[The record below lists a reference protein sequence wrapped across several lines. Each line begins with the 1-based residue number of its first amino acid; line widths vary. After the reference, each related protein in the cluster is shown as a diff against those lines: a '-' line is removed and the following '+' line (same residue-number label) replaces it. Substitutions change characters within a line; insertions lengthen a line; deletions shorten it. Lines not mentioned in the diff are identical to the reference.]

1 MASQKDQII
10 WGNVEKILKDKDWS
24 LVDLAKK
31 MGVTPQA
38 INSLKRGGIGI
49 RSIKKLSLA
58 LNVDEIQLLTI
69 EVPQRLPRP
78 IPVISWVNAGSFSES
93 LDNWPAGVSVVDEPV
108 FSYRKLGPLAF
119 GLRVEGDSMS
129 PRYLHGDIIILD
141 PEIKCDNGSACV
153 VSLNG
158 EVTFKLF
165 WETETEIR
173 LQPLNDRYPDTI
185 IRKDSRADFKVIAKV
200 IDLQAKL

>member
-10 WGNVEKILKDKDWS
+10 WGNVEKILKDKGWS

-93 LDNWPAGVSVVDEPV
+93 LDNWPAGVSVVEEPV
-108 FSYRKLGPLAF
+108 YSYRKLGPLAF

-141 PEIKCDNGSACV
+141 PEIK
-153 VSLNG
+153 
-158 EVTFKLF
+158 
-165 WETETEIR
+165 
-173 LQPLNDRYPDTI
+173 
-185 IRKDSRADFKVIAKV
+185 
-200 IDLQAKL
+200 